1 MNNTSSRRA
10 FIGTATRLAIAA
22 PAGLAIPAFA
32 HDPESLEDWLMEQR
46 IGSLADSRSN
56 DVVARDESYW
66 ARVRRLYNLQ
76 PDVLNLDNGWT
87 NPTSSNSIE
96 ELARSSRRLEGLPA
110 EHLPGMWEKISTV
123 ALRASLAKA
132 MNVGGDEIA
141 LLRNATEA
149 LDNVL
154 LGYKLDAGDEI
165 VCSRHDYYA
174 MLDALEQRKVRDGV
188 VLRIVEP
195 PIPAASMDDLVA
207 LYRRE
212 INRRTRLVLLTHPS
226 NLTGQCLPV
235 KRIADIAHAAGADV
249 VVDGAQSLGLIE
261 DPVKSIGC
269 DYYGASA
276 HKWLGTPV
284 GLGVL
289 WMRPDKMD
297 KVWPLI
303 PSPLSEKGMARFEWI
318 GTCPEYINVASL
330 PALAL
335 HHQIGAGR
343 KLARIRYLAANVR
356 ESIATAHPDARFYA
370 NGGDM
375 ALGLTTFELQGLDST
390 KLQSELRSRH
400 GVLVQAMTGIRSD
413 SRIKGIRVSPNVY
426 TSIAELRRFA
436 AALKVA
442 TRNAVNQG
450 SAPSF

>member
-1 MNNTSSRRA
+1 MTNTSSRRA

-22 PAGLAIPAFA
+22 PAALTIPAFA
-32 HDPESLEDWLMEQR
+32 HEPESLEDWLIEQGV
-46 IGSLADSRSN
+46 GSLADSRSH

-87 NPTSSNSIE
+87 NPTSANSIE
-96 ELARSSRRLEGLPA
+96 ELARNSRRLEGLPA
-110 EHLPGMWEKISTV
+110 EHLPGMWEKISTT
-123 ALRASLAKA
+123 ALRASVAKA

-154 LGYKLDAGDEI
+154 LGYKLNAGDEI

-174 MLDALEQRKVRDGV
+174 MLDALEQRKARDGV
-188 VLRIVEP
+188 VLRIIDP

-207 LYRRE
+207 LYKRA
-212 INRRTRLVLLTHPS
+212 INNRTRLVLLTHPS
-226 NLTGQCLPV
+226 NLTGQCVPV
-235 KRIADIAHAAGADV
+235 KRIADIAHDAGADV

-261 DPVKSIGC
+261 DPVKSLGC

-289 WMRPDKMD
+289 WMRPEKMD

-303 PSPLSEKGMARFEWI
+303 PSPLSEKGMSRFEWI

-335 HHQIGAGR
+335 HHQLGAGR
-343 KLARIRYLAANVR
+343 KLARIRYLSGIVR
-356 ESIATAHPDARFYA
+356 QSVATSYSTARFYT
-370 NGGDM
+370 NGDDM
-375 ALGLTTFELQGLDST
+375 ALGLTTFEIPGVDARKVQAA
-390 KLQSELRSRH
+390 LRSKH
-400 GVLVQAMTGIRSD
+400 GILVQAMTDIRSD
-413 SRIKGIRVSPNVY
+413 PRIKGIRVSPNVY
-426 TSIAELRRFA
+426 TSPAEIRRFA
-436 AALKVA
+436 IALKTVIP
-442 TRNAVNQG
+442 
-450 SAPSF
+450 SARYSA